1 MADRVDNHSLKERV
15 NEILT
20 DRAKV
25 NNIVDIIEQL
35 NCNDTVSVV
44 NCIDGLGKI
53 FTSFLKSGECRPLGR
68 GKSPRKKNEGEN
80 AEGPEEIFRTW
91 LNQNYRATIKKC
103 LELLLH
109 SPNQEVQQQSLTTL
123 MDLLRTESQK
133 LHENFHGY
141 IFPNQFFLRIMTSMI
156 DGSRNMESVIKLFKQ
171 YLHFTDISYYVLRNL
186 SRIISKILE
195 TRPQSKE
202 SSAYFSRNVYHLL
215 RQLSIPKS
223 EGDMSCLFSTPNNG
237 DQSGD
242 GGTLPIDHSVT
253 NLASHK
259 KVFTSAWTSF
269 LNLPL
274 DVDIHRLVLVALE
287 KVMPNLL
294 NPKILMDFLT
304 DSYNIGGVTSI
315 LSLNS
320 LFVLIHQYNLDY
332 PDFYKRFYSLFD
344 AEIFHLKYRA
354 RFFYLADLFLTSTH
368 LPAYLVAAFIKRL
381 SRLALKAPPSG
392 IALILTFVGNLIRRH
407 PSCKILIH
415 RKKVKLSEYPLIL

>member
-123 MDLLRTESQK
+123 MDLLRTESQN

-141 IFPNQFFLRIMTSMI
+141 IFPNQFF
-156 DGSRNMESVIKLFKQ
+156 
-171 YLHFTDISYYVLRNL
+171 L

-202 SSAYFSRNVYHLL
+202 SSAYVSRNVYHLL
-215 RQLSIPKS
+215 CQLSIPKS